1 MMEVNHMLFMVKVDV
16 YDWEGGAAERALE
29 RKLEVGYKS
38 VTVAVEF
45 NPREVLSCQFPHHK

>member
-1 MMEVNHMLFMVKVDV
+1 MLFMVKVDV